1 MINLNTL
8 NYKSKEIDRNM
19 KIIIFWDEE
28 DF

>member
-1 MINLNTL
+1 MSGFHNFDNALQKTGI
-8 NYKSKEIDRNM
+8 NM

>member
-1 MINLNTL
+1 MNGSNNDDNEFEENGI
-8 NYKSKEIDRNM
+8 NM